1 MALNKSFRLLVMI
14 GLMYGPVFS
23 QSEISDTIE
32 EARQLYIQKNLLES
46 VNQLSRALELVNQ
59 ELLTQ
64 IETIFPEPLS
74 GWRAES
80 PSSRVKKGAY
90 TTGLF
95 STRQYFKSGG
105 GPSVVME
112 IETNTPRI
120 SNLKQVF
127 VNPSMLEQMGGD
139 AKLATIA
146 DRRCIERFDALD
158 KFSEL
163 IFIPSSTMLISIRG
177 QDMKDTATVSDFAEK
192 IKWDSLDIIFP

>member
-1 MALNKSFRLLVMI
+1 MVLNKSFCLWVMVGLL
-14 GLMYGPVFS
+14 YGSVFG

-32 EARQLYIQKNLLES
+32 EAKQLYIQKNLLES

-64 IETIFPEPLS
+64 IETIFPEPLT
-74 GWRAES
+74 GWRAET

-105 GPSVVME
+105 GPSITME

-127 VNPSMLEQMGGD
+127 VNPSMLEQMGGE
-139 AKLATIA
+139 AKISTVAE
-146 DRRCIERFDALD
+146 RRCIERFDAID
-158 KFSEL
+158 KFAEL

-177 QDMKDTATVSDFAEK
+177 QDMKDMEAVAKFAEK
-192 IKWDSLDIIFP
+192 IKWNSLEIIFP